1 MCTTRECHAR
11 RRRRRGARG
20 AKPTTQNGTWEPTCH
35 QRVPLVGNLAR
46 DAKGLAIERFDL
58 VLFANEPH
66 LGLLGRPT
74 NQTLNINK
82 QRRSCAQRDT
92 HAVCTDRSERP
103 LLLLLTLPQARV
115 ARSAGV
121 VHARVCMATR
131 DKCVVG
137 VNSIDHTDAVAIIRE
152 GFHHVRT
159 LRPQQNL
166 PRSTPRA
173 HDCHMCMMQSRRL
186 SGQWCCVYWQLARTR
201 V

>member
-1 MCTTRECHAR
+1 MSCHVLSSAGSNVVVLHTFPTFTCMQRGIGERTAGRQCVTCSAANTASLARVAR
-11 RRRRRGARG
+11 RASSTIGNVRVHGPCVFGARG

-115 ARSAGV
+115 A
-121 VHARVCMATR
+121 
-131 DKCVVG
+131 
-137 VNSIDHTDAVAIIRE
+137 
-152 GFHHVRT
+152 
-159 LRPQQNL
+159 
-166 PRSTPRA
+166 
-173 HDCHMCMMQSRRL
+173 
-186 SGQWCCVYWQLARTR
+186 
-201 V
+201 